1 METAKRIYLLDD
13 DVEICELLQEYLS
26 GNGFQVRTA
35 HNATDF
41 FALWNDSPADLV
53 VLDIM
58 LPGDDGFAVLRRLRE
73 ASRVPTIFL
82 SALDGSTDRI
92 VGLELGADDY
102 LGKPFEPR
110 ELLARIR
117 TVLRR
122 SGESEPSAPQG
133 GILRFAS
140 WRLDTTA
147 RHLLTA
153 DDVIMPL
160 SGAEYRLLTIFL
172 QHPRQVLSRDTLLEQ
187 TQGRNAQ
194 PYDRSIDVLISR
206 LRNRLQDDGRYGT
219 LIKTVR
225 GEGYVLATD
234 VTREEAAPQER
245 A

>member
-26 GNGFQVRTA
+26 DNGFQVRTA
-35 HNATDF
+35 HNAAGF
-41 FALWNDSPADLV
+41 FTLWNDGPADLV

-73 ASRVPTIFL
+73 LSRVPTIFL

-122 SGESEPSAPQG
+122 SGESEPPAPQG
-133 GILRFAS
+133 AS
-140 WRLDTTA
+140 
-147 RHLLTA
+147 
-153 DDVIMPL
+153 
-160 SGAEYRLLTIFL
+160 
-172 QHPRQVLSRDTLLEQ
+172 
-187 TQGRNAQ
+187 
-194 PYDRSIDVLISR
+194 
-206 LRNRLQDDGRYGT
+206 
-219 LIKTVR
+219 
-225 GEGYVLATD
+225 
-234 VTREEAAPQER
+234 
-245 A
+245 

>member
-1 METAKRIYLLDD
+1 MSTILLVEDNPHIMKINAEALTMYGYEVLRAATAAECR
-13 DVEICELLQEYLS
+13 
-26 GNGFQVRTA
+26 
-35 HNATDF
+35 NAMR
-41 FALWNDSPADLV
+41 WHPVDLV

-73 ASRVPTIFL
+73 SSRVPAIFL

-122 SGESEPSAPQG
+122 SGESEPAPRG

-147 RHLLTA
+147 RHLLTE
-153 DDVIMPL
+153 DEVITPL
-160 SGAEYRLLTIFL
+160 SGAEYRLLCIFL
-172 QHPRQVLSRDTLLEQ
+172 QHPRQVLSRDTLLEM

-206 LRNRLQDDGRYGT
+206 LRSRLRDGGRYGT

-225 GEGYVLATD
+225 GEGYVLASD
-234 VTREEAAPQER
+234 VLREDASPQDAA
-245 A
+245 

>member
-26 GNGFQVRTA
+26 DNGFQVRTA
-35 HNATDF
+35 HSAEAF
-41 FALWNDSPADLV
+41 FALWNESPADLV

-73 ASRVPTIFL
+73 GSRVPAIFL

-122 SGESEPSAPQG
+122 SGENEAPSPQG

-225 GEGYVLATD
+225 GEGYVLAAD
-234 VTREEAAPQER
+234 VTREEAGPQER

>member
-26 GNGFQVRTA
+26 DNGFQVRTA
-35 HNATDF
+35 HSAEAF
-41 FALWNDSPADLV
+41 FALWSESPADLV

-73 ASRVPTIFL
+73 GSRVPAIFL

-122 SGESEPSAPQG
+122 SGENEAPSPQG

-225 GEGYVLATD
+225 GEGYVLAAD
-234 VTREEAAPQER
+234 VTREEAGPQER